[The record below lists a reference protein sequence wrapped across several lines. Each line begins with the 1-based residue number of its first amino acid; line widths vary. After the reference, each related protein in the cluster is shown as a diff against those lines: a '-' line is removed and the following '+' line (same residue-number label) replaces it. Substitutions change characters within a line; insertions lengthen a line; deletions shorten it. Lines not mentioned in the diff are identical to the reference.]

1 MTGLTAGLSDGEP
14 STSMPSTE
22 KCI

>member
-1 MTGLTAGLSDGEP
+1 MTRLTAGLSDGEP